1 MAIIHIQSLADGDA
15 ADQLFYLN
23 KHGSSAIMRACPN
36 DAPLEL
42 VQLMITKAKLDSRK
56 RCLLAI
62 ASNYVRNTALHYGY
76 RMLSYGSP
84 PVLRSLPCIT
94 PSRRVRKVS
103 RSSHASPVTSSF
115 RISSMKACTMNKK
128 RVGERLSPCFTPVQ
142 EAKDSVAR
150 RMEVVVVVNA
160 IVE

>member
-62 ASNYVRNTALHYGY
+62 TNQWG
-76 RMLSYGSP
+76 
-84 PVLRSLPCIT
+84 
-94 PSRRVRKVS
+94 
-103 RSSHASPVTSSF
+103 
-115 RISSMKACTMNKK
+115 MN
-128 RVGERLSPCFTPVQ
+128 
-142 EAKDSVAR
+142 SVAKP
-150 RMEVVVVVNA
+150 V
-160 IVE
+160 